1 MVDPAATGSSPGN
14 PADVA
19 SRPTSAAMSS
29 NTSLRRIRAL
39 FAATLASQPAPAT
52 STWCSS
58 LAQVAS
64 TAEQARAAGAT
75 LDQVLAGLQE
85 LPSDSRPAAAGMI
98 RAIYTTA
105 PMPPAA
111 AGWAALNACEEQNDG

>member
-1 MVDPAATGSSPGN
+1 MIPA
-14 PADVA
+14 
-19 SRPTSAAMSS
+19 
-29 NTSLRRIRAL
+29 LL

-64 TAEQARAAGAT
+64 TAEQARAAGVS
-75 LDQVLAGLQE
+75 LDQMLAGLQE
-85 LPSDSRPAAAGMI
+85 LPPDARPAAAGTI
-98 RAIYTTA
+98 RAIYTTT

-111 AGWAALNACEEQNDG
+111 AGLAARNECEKQNYG